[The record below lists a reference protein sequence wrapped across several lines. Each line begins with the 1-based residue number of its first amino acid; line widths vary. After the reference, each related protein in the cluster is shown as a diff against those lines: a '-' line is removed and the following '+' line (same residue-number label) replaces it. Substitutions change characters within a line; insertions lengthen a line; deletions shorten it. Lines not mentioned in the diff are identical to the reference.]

1 MKKRFLLAI
10 PLVFTFPLLLALGG
24 CGGGYDYSTHL
35 SEVRSDIFR
44 AETDEFSV
52 TLFCSLR
59 EYPYADDGIACPMTS
74 LAEISLIAKE
84 SADYSVYVDGDPGW
98 GGETSYRNVRGDYYY
113 SQSLPEFPEGSV
125 NLRIE
130 WDDQTREIAATSV
143 KTEKTITAQQALGY
157 ADRSA
162 HGEQGVLRRIPRAA
176 SAAGRNLLLRR
187 DHGPE
192 RPYRRAAARQR
203 IGRSAGPQGERLTPA
218 FFAAV

>member
-24 CGGGYDYSTHL
+24 CGGGYDYSKHL

-143 KTEKTITAQQALGY
+143 KTEKTITAQQALEY
-157 ADRSA
+157 AVA
-162 HGEQGVLRRIPRAA
+162 HEKELIGRLTENKAFCGEFRVR
-176 SAAGRNLLLRR
+176 LLRR
-187 DHGPE
+187 DETYYYVGITDRNGHTVALLLDSESGE
-192 RPYRRAAARQR
+192 VLARRE
-203 IGRSAGPQGERLTPA
+203 SA
-218 FFAAV
+218 

>member
-24 CGGGYDYSTHL
+24 CGGGYDYSKHL

-157 ADRSA
+157 AVA
-162 HGEQGVLRRIPRAA
+162 HEKELIGRLTENKAFCGEFRVR
-176 SAAGRNLLLRR
+176 LLRR
-187 DHGPE
+187 DETYYYVGITDRNGHTVALLLDSESGE
-192 RPYRRAAARQR
+192 VLARRE
-203 IGRSAGPQGERLTPA
+203 SA
-218 FFAAV
+218 